1 MFRMSHCVQ
10 HHQKTHVGI
19 AYRCNLLRAKVFSDD
34 LKIADVVLNGFSLWI
49 MDGIGFSAGASV
61 VENQTTAWLQLLE
74 CMNEEQS
81 PGHHDCFRSIANDL
95 IKEVD
100 AIAGANKAAWRLRL
114 RNEMHFRMA
123 WLSRNS
129 HCG

>member
-1 MFRMSHCVQ
+1 
-10 HHQKTHVGI
+10 
-19 AYRCNLLRAKVFSDD
+19 
-34 LKIADVVLNGFSLWI
+34 

-61 VENQTTAWLQLLE
+61 VENQTTAWRQLLE

-100 AIAGANKAAWRLRL
+100 AIAGANKAFLGPIWIPVDRAWRLRL